1 MASVTFSVDDDL
13 KSEIS
18 KFVWINL
25 SEIARQ
31 SLIERFERAKRFE
44 RFDEIL
50 RNSKMTDELA
60 LKLADELKN
69 KVAKKH
75 GL

>member
-1 MASVTFSVDDDL
+1 MASITFSVDDEL
-13 KSEIS
+13 KSDIS

-31 SLIERFERAKRFE
+31 ALVERFERAKRFE
-44 RFDEIL
+44 KFDEIL
-50 RNSKMTDELA
+50 KNSEMTDELA
-60 LKLADELKN
+60 LKLADELKK